1 MILNHAQEWSLRVIQ
16 QTPAE
21 FIVGIDEVGLGAC
34 AGPLVVCAAV
44 FRKDW
49 AGHPEVKDSKKYSG
63 GGKVAHEKR
72 TKALKDHIKPVL
84 IHQEIDIVPSTAI
97 DVIGLGPAV
106 EDAMRRVA
114 LRCSHMYP
122 GCVVALDGENKPY
135 LQRAQAVVCLPKGDA
150 LVPAVSAA
158 SVIAK
163 TTRDAIM
170 FMSDDLYPGYCFED
184 HVGYFT
190 EKHKEALLRLGPCAI
205 HRMSYKNVQSIV
217 AMRQGRASI

>member
-21 FIVGIDEVGLGAC
+21 FIVGVDEVGLGAC
-34 AGPLVVCAAV
+34 AGSLVVCAAV

-49 AGHPEVKDSKKYSG
+49 PGHPEVKDSKKYSG
-63 GGKVAHEKR
+63 GGKTAHEKR
-72 TKALKDHIKPVL
+72 LKALESFIKPVL
-84 IHQEIDIVPSTAI
+84 VHQELDIVPSKDI
-97 DVIGLGPAV
+97 DTIGLGPAV

-114 LRCSHMYP
+114 LRCSHRFP
-122 GCVVALDGENKPY
+122 GCIVVLDGENKPY

-158 SVIAK
+158 SVLAK
-163 TTRDAIM
+163 TTRDAMM
-170 FMSDDLYPGYCFED
+170 FMSDDLYPGYDFQS

-190 EKHKEALLRLGPCAI
+190 EGHKEALMRLGPCPI
-205 HRMSYKNVQSIV
+205 HRMSYKNVQAIV
-217 AMRQGRASI
+217 AMRQSRASI